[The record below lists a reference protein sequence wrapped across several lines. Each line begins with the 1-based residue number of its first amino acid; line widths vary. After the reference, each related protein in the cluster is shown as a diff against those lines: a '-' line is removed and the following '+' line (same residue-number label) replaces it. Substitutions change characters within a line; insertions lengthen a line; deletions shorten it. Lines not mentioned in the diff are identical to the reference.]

1 MKTRTLDLALEWGLD
16 TAEEV
21 TQGMNRY
28 PSGLYKV
35 ISGFYTYDDARVF
48 ADEVNGEVVLLSKRD
63 GSQLWTNH
71 GRTYEGIERAK
82 YIDEESYIAFIDED
96 NFEYWALDELKAKL
110 EMEDNLFDLRS
121 AINEMCST
129 YNEIANRC
137 GGDITIVD
145 KKDFTCERVSEYVT
159 RIHDDDVTTYMIAVV
174 DRETD
179 EDEVNEEVEG

>member
-1 MKTRTLDLALEWGLD
+1 MKTRTEERAYDDGLELV
-16 TAEEV
+16 TI
-21 TQGMNRY
+21 TQGMNGY
-28 PSGLYKV
+28 PSGLYKAV
-35 ISGFYTYDDARVF
+35 SGFESFEDAEDF
-48 ADEVNGEVVLLSKRD
+48 AKEVKGEVVLLTKRD
-63 GSQLWTNH
+63 GHQFWTNN
-71 GRTYEGIERAK
+71 GRQYEPLERVD

-145 KKDFTCERVSEYVT
+145 KKDFTCERVREFVT
-159 RIHDDDVTTYMIAVV
+159 RIHDDDVTTYMLAVV
-174 DRETD
+174 DHETD
-179 EDEVNEEVEG
+179 EDEIEEEDED